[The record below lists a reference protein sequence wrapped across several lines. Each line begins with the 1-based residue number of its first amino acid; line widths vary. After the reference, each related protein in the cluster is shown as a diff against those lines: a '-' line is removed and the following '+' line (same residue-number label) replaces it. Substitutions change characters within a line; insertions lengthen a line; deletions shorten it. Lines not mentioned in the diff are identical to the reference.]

1 MYIRGGCINH
11 LCYFIKPDQVLYLGE
26 ALIEHSHE
34 EIAPLRHTKCKTS
47 VYESWGRSVFNAVN
61 DWPQKTKGLKSM
73 GFFKR

>member
-34 EIAPLRHTKCKTS
+34 EIAPLRHTKCKTLFVS
-47 VYESWGRSVFNAVN
+47 LEEELS
-61 DWPQKTKGLKSM
+61 SM
-73 GFFKR
+73 QLTIDPKKVKA

>member
-34 EIAPLRHTKCKTS
+34 EIAPLKHMFIITQVGIVT
-47 VYESWGRSVFNAVN
+47 NTN
-61 DWPQKTKGLKSM
+61 LLLILKLNLKKPAS
-73 GFFKR
+73 FKEKFH